1 MKSSKRAFKILLI
14 VLGFVVVI
22 LVAMLV
28 KPNLDTQ
35 RSTLEA
41 ENKKLTEQLMKLT
54 ELEANLAT
62 YQTQQEQFEE
72 DNVEILNQF
81 PAELRAEDAI
91 MYAKKIENTSD
102 MEISTVGVAPG
113 SLVYALN
120 GDNLD
125 DTGLATVAGTD
136 TAAATGTDT
145 AAAAGTDTTAG
156 TDTAAG
162 TDAAANAAAGDNA
175 ATGAVS
181 SEEELGILEE
191 SQVEKPDYNLY
202 DMVVSYDFK
211 TSYEDLKKIF
221 GNILDNKDKRNVG
234 DIAITYDE
242 DSGKLIGNMTVNM
255 YFVTGTDK
263 VYEAPDTGT
272 MKHGL
277 SNIFGTLKKAD
288 SKKSGG
294 EKTSGS
300 KKKKK
305 G

>member
-14 VLGFVVVI
+14 LLGIVIVI
-22 LVAMLV
+22 LVLTLV

-35 RSTLEA
+35 KSTLEA

-62 YQTQQEQFEE
+62 YQTQQKQFEE

-81 PAELRAEDAI
+81 PVELRAEDAI

-145 AAAAGTDTTAG
+145 TAATGTDTTA
-156 TDTAAG
+156 AAG

-175 ATGAVS
+175 AAAAVS
-181 SEEELGILEE
+181 STEELGILEE

-221 GNILDNKDKRNVG
+221 GNILDNNDKRNVG

>member
-1 MKSSKRAFKILLI
+1 MKSSKRALKIMLILLGFII
-14 VLGFVVVI
+14 VV
-22 LVAMLV
+22 LVLALV
-28 KPNLDTQ
+28 KPNLDEKKTA
-35 RSTLEA
+35 LEQ
-41 ENKKLTEQLMKLT
+41 ENKKLTERLMKLT

-62 YQTQQEQFEE
+62 YQMQQEQFEE
-72 DNVEILNQF
+72 ENVEILNQF
-81 PAELRAEDAI
+81 PVELRTEDAI

-113 SLVYALN
+113 SLLYSMN

-125 DTGLATVAGTD
+125 ETGLTTVTDSGTQV
-136 TAAATGTDT
+136 
-145 AAAAGTDTTAG
+145 TDTTADG
-156 TDTAAG
+156 TADTAADG
-162 TDAAANAAAGDNA
+162 TADTAADGTAD
-175 ATGAVS
+175 TGTADS
-181 SEEELGILEE
+181 DLGIIEE
-191 SQVEKPDYNLY
+191 SQVLKPDYNLY

-221 GNILDNKDKRNVG
+221 GNILDDKNKRNVG

-242 DSGKLIGNMTVNM
+242 ESGKLIGNMTVNM

-263 VYEAPDTGT
+263 TYEAPDTGT

-277 SNIFGTLKKAD
+277 SNIFGSLKKSD
-288 SKKSGG
+288 SKGSGG
-294 EKTSGS
+294 KKSNNS